1 MNRVFSEYKW
11 WILGGGGTAGLAFAV
26 ALVMSGPSEDVSS
39 SPSAPITVE
48 LDEDIYRED
57 ISTPPLVIENETLED
72 IVEAEAEP
80 EPEPDIVELSA
91 VFTRGNNGL
100 ADFLRPYD
108 VPYVEVLSIDRAI
121 DAIER
126 AGFKVDD
133 PIELRF
139 MDGQLDRFTWFKDAL
154 TKIVVHRHEDGDFVA
169 VNEAPTP
176 TQQRFLID
184 TEIDSSFYM
193 SLKEDGMADEIILEM
208 ARVLGFSLDFRY
220 DIHQGNRIRGSVTCD
235 FYEASAYFPD
245 GLVTNCNTNYAHARI
260 GYGSGDTV
268 EIFEHFIDGEEDSV
282 YLDPDGRSA
291 ANTIL
296 RVPIN
301 GARLS
306 SNFGGRRHPVLGT
319 WRNHNGTDF
328 AAPTGTPIYA
338 AGDGIVERA
347 NRYGSFGNY
356 VRIRHSGG
364 YKTAYAHMSRFGGF
378 SEGERVRQG
387 EVIGY
392 VGTTG
397 RSTGPHLHY
406 EVYLDGRPINSQT
419 MAMPKVA
426 YLEGEALDQFQQDIE
441 GIRGEFAIALA
452 RQGVNDFV
460 SLTFPALPEINLF
473 SLPRSVSLSRQ
484 LRPE

>member
-11 WILGGGGTAGLAFAV
+11 WILGGAGSTAGLAFAV
-26 ALVMSGPSEDVSS
+26 ALVTSGPSEDVSS
-39 SPSAPITVE
+39 SSSAPITVE
-48 LDEDIYRED
+48 LDENIYTED
-57 ISTPPLVIENETLED
+57 ISTPPLVIENE
-72 IVEAEAEP
+72 EP
-80 EPEPDIVELSA
+80 EDVIEVEDGPEIIELSA

-108 VPYVEVLSIDRAI
+108 VPYVEVLAIDSAI
-121 DAIER
+121 DAVER
-126 AGFKVDD
+126 AGFKIDD

-139 MDGQLDRFTWFKDAL
+139 IDGQLDRFTWLKDAL
-154 TKIVVHRHEDGDFVA
+154 TKIVVHRHEDGAFVA
-169 VNEAPTP
+169 VNEAPAPTP
-176 TQQRFLID
+176 QRFLID

-193 SLKEDGMADEIILEM
+193 SLKQDGMADEIILEM

-235 FYEASAYFPD
+235 FYAASAYFPD

-260 GYGSGDTV
+260 GYGSDETV
-268 EIFEHFIDGEEDSV
+268 EIFEHFIEGEEDSV

-364 YKTAYAHMSRFGGF
+364 YKTAYAHMSRFGRFGA
-378 SEGERVRQG
+378 GERVRQG

-460 SLTFPALPEINLF
+460 SLTFPALSEVNLL
-473 SLPRSVSLSRQ
+473 SLPRSASLSRQ
-484 LRPE
+484 LQPE